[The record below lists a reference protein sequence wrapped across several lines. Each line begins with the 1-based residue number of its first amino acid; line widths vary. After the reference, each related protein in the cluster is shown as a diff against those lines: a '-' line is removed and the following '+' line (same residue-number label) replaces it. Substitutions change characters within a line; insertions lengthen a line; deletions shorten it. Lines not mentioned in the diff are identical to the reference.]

1 MDAYLGLPRLIDH
14 SPQMVDLFLELDVL
28 VDLLV
33 VLPVH
38 LIIILLHISISTQKT
53 YKSVDL
59 EDSLSTSNSIG

>member
-1 MDAYLGLPRLIDH
+1 MDTHLGLSRLIDH
-14 SPQMVDLFLELDVL
+14 SPQMLNLFFEFDVL
-28 VDLLV
+28 INFLV

-38 LIIILLHISISTQKT
+38 LIVVLLHISISTQNT